1 MFNLFHIMVMLWC
14 LTPTRGLRSVP
25 QYARDVSEH
34 CKRRDALPSV
44 FLSRQVMDADA
55 QVLHFSRLDV
65 PYSCFATVRTEP
77 GHSII
82 MVVELSPGD
91 SQQELCNDGYQL
103 GVFEYTETFGGYW
116 GPIPDAV
123 LKQDPQDP
131 VYTKQY
137 TLATKTTTPVT
148 TRTTES
154 TLSTTETTSPTS
166 SRPTAAT
173 QDYIT
178 IEVPLVNLS
187 ATLVPVETLQQKPFD
202 EDEFFDQFYDV
213 VPRPGQPYRTSIL
226 PLVQIA
232 VKEQGGLREADGQP
246 RYELDYAVGPFTPDE
261 RLTTPARSMTSKHI
275 NTNRNS
281 NRWKKKKLANKR
293 VEPKT
298 NNSPRTREP
307 VESRKFFRKEYSLPT
322 INHRPSKDV
331 ILPQE
336 LENKYEDNEEKEPI
350 NLVDDVIKSLNESG
364 DLKPQEQSNDSD
376 IITIFNKWDNG
387 HRNLSVYLGPYP
399 NVTEIPFRGTTES
412 VLRKTKTQDVIENTS
427 NISSILSYKTNS
439 HEKRQSTENPNG
451 TIQLE
456 SLKERIT
463 KSTIEKDT
471 VPFLP
476 LTGESVETTSS
487 RIIGTGSSQSFE
499 TSLSEQ
505 QEKRSS
511 LRATQ
516 PLTDVALIPLIATE
530 RSMSGTLVDHESW
543 ENVVQSAPVMAG
555 LLNKHGSELLKP
567 QSKRSVRRRRHI
579 SVIMV
584 DDARP
589 HRRLTTS
596 LPALQASAFNAINMH
611 EFARLI
617 ELPDDQALIHLT
629 VYYFMIRA
637 LALSLTTPSISGHYQ
652 QFNYIKCLMNN
663 HVTIKMN
670 PKTSKQLFDMC
681 SAYNGTKTRF
691 MVLFNSSRVIL
702 SIENFTMAHV
712 MVALTT
718 ARPLAL
724 LEPQCK
730 QDLVECQVEGTRLCI
745 DSTNACD
752 GIPNCGSAY
761 AYDEDRVLCGV
772 IDRQRSVYLAAATCL
787 AVLITMLYITHY
799 WLRICVPKVA
809 EAFFVYYDS
818 ADNELYLDSIMRSP
832 MDNDRDQYMYNSA
845 LFDEENM
852 LYSHNTRKSTN
863 IFQRAF
869 SIFNKISL
877 FKQRRPS
884 NKLEEVHGA
893 GRSLSTEVPRN
904 NSFTESELLS
914 MMSDGRDQE
923 VQTGESLEMAYL
935 KVLNSL
941 KEKESDKRPTKQR
954 LPSVHN
960 VVLRDFLKAKLSS
973 SLDTS
978 LDSPGPSGRS
988 AVLAPSP
995 GLEEKEIHS
1004 TLYDPGTSRT
1014 SKSEKIKSS
1023 GSGSKRGRKLRFNEL
1038 ATFIPRDD
1046 EEGDDPT
1053 ETEEL
1058 STGKRSHKKN
1068 DDNSSEHGVSDFR
1081 NFFRKKKDHK

>member
-1 MFNLFHIMVMLWC
+1 MFNLFLIMVILWC
-14 LTPTRGLRSVP
+14 FTETRGLRSVP

-44 FLSRQVMDADA
+44 FLSRMVMDADA

-65 PYSCFATVRTEP
+65 PYSCFTTVRTEP
-77 GHSII
+77 GHNII
-82 MVVELSPGD
+82 MVVELSPGE
-91 SQQELCNDGYQL
+91 SQQEVCTDGYQL

-123 LKQDPQDP
+123 LKQDPEDP

-137 TLATKTTTPVT
+137 TLATKLTTLDTP
-148 TRTTES
+148 RTTGS
-154 TLSTTETTSPTS
+154 TLRIPKTTLSIS
-166 SRPTAAT
+166 SKPRALT
-173 QDYIT
+173 QDFIT

-187 ATLVPVETLQQKPFD
+187 ATLVPIETQDQKPFD
-202 EDEFFDQFYDV
+202 VDEVFDLFYDV
-213 VPRPGQPYRTSIL
+213 VPRPGQPYKTSIL

-232 VKEQGGLREADGQP
+232 VKKQEGLREGDGER
-246 RYELDYAVGPFTPDE
+246 RYELDYAVGPFTPDQ
-261 RLTTPARSMTSKHI
+261 RLTTPARSTTSTHI
-275 NTNRNS
+275 NTNSNS
-281 NRWKKKKLANKR
+281 NRWKKKKLQNKR
-293 VEPKT
+293 VGPKT
-298 NNSPRTREP
+298 KNSSRTREP
-307 VESRKFFRKEYSLPT
+307 VDSRKFFRKEYSLPT
-322 INHRPSKDV
+322 TNYRPSNDV
-331 ILPQE
+331 ILPHE
-336 LENKYEDNEEKEPI
+336 VENKHEDAKEKEPI

-364 DLKPQEQSNDSD
+364 GLKPQEQSNDSD
-376 IITIFNKWDNG
+376 IFTIFNKWDNSY
-387 HRNLSVYLGPYP
+387 RNMSVYLDPYP
-399 NVTEIPFRGTTES
+399 NITEIPFRDTAES
-412 VLRKTKTQDVIENTS
+412 VLRNSKSQDVLESTR
-427 NISSILSYKTNS
+427 NISSVLAYNINSY
-439 HEKRQSTENPNG
+439 EKKQSPENPND
-451 TIQLE
+451 TIQVE
-456 SLKERIT
+456 SLTKEGIT
-463 KSTIEKDT
+463 KSTIGMDK

-476 LTGESVETTSS
+476 LTAESVETMGSP
-487 RIIGTGSSQSFE
+487 IIGTGSSPSFK
-499 TSLSEQ
+499 TSVHEQ

-516 PLTDVALIPLIATE
+516 PLADDALIPIITTE
-530 RSMSGTLVDHESW
+530 RSISGTLVDHESW

-555 LLNKHGSELLKP
+555 LLNQQGSELLKP
-567 QSKRSVRRRRHI
+567 QSKRSLRRRRHI
-579 SVIMV
+579 SAIMV

-589 HRRLTTS
+589 HRRVTTS
-596 LPALQASAFNAINMH
+596 LPPLRASAFNAIDMH

-617 ELPDDQALIHLT
+617 ELPDDQ
-629 VYYFMIRA
+629 
-637 LALSLTTPSISGHYQ
+637 
-652 QFNYIKCLMNN
+652 MNN

-670 PKTSKQLFDMC
+670 PETSTQLFDMC

-691 MVLFNSSRVIL
+691 LVVFNSSRVIL

-724 LEPQCK
+724 LEPQCP
-730 QDLVECQVEGTRLCI
+730 QNLVECQVEGTRLCI

-772 IDRQRSVYLAAATCL
+772 MDRQRSVLLAAATCL
-787 AVLITMLYITHY
+787 AVLVTMLYITHY

-832 MDNDRDQYMYNSA
+832 MDTDRDQYMYNSA

-852 LYSHNTRKSTN
+852 LYSQNTLKSTN
-863 IFQRAF
+863 IFQRLF
-869 SIFNKISL
+869 PFFHKINL

-893 GRSLSTEVPRN
+893 GRSLSTNVPRN

-923 VQTGESLEMAYL
+923 VQTGESLEMAYI

-941 KEKESDKRPTKQR
+941 KERESDKKPTKQR

-960 VVLRDFLKAKLSS
+960 LVLRDLLKDKLSS

-988 AVLAPSP
+988 AVLAPPP
-995 GLEEKEIHS
+995 GSEEKEIHS
-1004 TLYDPGTSRT
+1004 TLYDPGTNNT
-1014 SKSEKIKSS
+1014 SKPEKIKSS
-1023 GSGSKRGRKLRFNEL
+1023 GSGAKRGRKCLRFNEH
-1038 ATFIPRDD
+1038 ATFIPRDE

-1068 DDNSSEHGVSDFR
+1068 DDNNSEHGGSDFR
-1081 NFFRKKKDHK
+1081 NFFRKKKDQK

>member
-1 MFNLFHIMVMLWC
+1 MFNLFHIMVILWC

-25 QYARDVSEH
+25 QYARDMSEQ

-91 SQQELCNDGYQL
+91 PQQELCTDGYQL

-154 TLSTTETTSPTS
+154 TLSTPKTTSPTS

-187 ATLVPVETLQQKPFD
+187 ATLVPIETQEHKPFD
-202 EDEFFDQFYDV
+202 QDEFFDLFYDV
-213 VPRPGQPYRTSIL
+213 VPRPGQPYKTSIL

-261 RLTTPARSMTSKHI
+261 RLTTPARSMTSTHI

-293 VEPKT
+293 VKPKT

-307 VESRKFFRKEYSLPT
+307 VESRKLKEYSLPT
-322 INHRPSKDV
+322 TNHRPSNDV
-331 ILPQE
+331 ILSQD
-336 LENKYEDNEEKEPI
+336 LENKYEDHKEKEPI

-364 DLKPQEQSNDSD
+364 DLKPQEQANDSD
-376 IITIFNKWDNG
+376 VITIFNKWDNSY
-387 HRNLSVYLGPYP
+387 RNLSVYLDPYP
-399 NVTEIPFRGTTES
+399 NITEIPFRGTTES
-412 VLRKTKTQDVIENTS
+412 VLRNTKSQDVLENTR
-427 NISSILSYKTNS
+427 NISSVLAYNTNS
-439 HEKRQSTENPNG
+439 YERKQNPENPNS
-451 TIQLE
+451 TIQAE
-456 SLKERIT
+456 SLTKEGIT
-463 KSTIEKDT
+463 KSTIEMDT

-476 LTGESVETTSS
+476 LTAESLETTSS
-487 RIIGTGSSQSFE
+487 LIIGTGSSRSFE
-499 TSLSEQ
+499 TSVYEQ

-516 PLTDVALIPLIATE
+516 TLTDVALIPLIATE
-530 RSMSGTLVDHESW
+530 RSLSGTLVDHESW

-555 LLNKHGSELLKP
+555 LLSKHGSELLKP
-567 QSKRSVRRRRHI
+567 QSKRSSRRRRHI

-589 HRRLTTS
+589 HRRVTTS
-596 LPALQASAFNAINMH
+596 LPALQASAFNAIDMH

-617 ELPDDQALIHLT
+617 ELPDDQ
-629 VYYFMIRA
+629 
-637 LALSLTTPSISGHYQ
+637 
-652 QFNYIKCLMNN
+652 MNN

-681 SAYNGTKTRF
+681 SAYNGTKTRL
-691 MVLFNSSRVIL
+691 MVVFNSSRVIL
-702 SIENFTMAHV
+702 SIENFAMAHV

-730 QDLVECQVEGTRLCI
+730 KNLVECQVEGTRLCI

-772 IDRQRSVYLAAATCL
+772 IDGQRSVYLAAATCL
-787 AVLITMLYITHY
+787 AVLVTMLYITHY

-832 MDNDRDQYMYNSA
+832 MDTDRDQYMYNSA

-852 LYSHNTRKSTN
+852 LYSQNTGKPTN

-869 SIFNKISL
+869 SIFHKITL

-893 GRSLSTEVPRN
+893 GRSVSTEVPRR

-935 KVLNSL
+935 KVINSL
-941 KEKESDKRPTKQR
+941 KERESDKRPTKQR

-960 VVLRDFLKAKLSS
+960 VLLRDFLKAKLSS

-988 AVLAPSP
+988 AVLAPP
-995 GLEEKEIHS
+995 PNLEEKEIHS
-1004 TLYDPGTSRT
+1004 TLYDPGTSKT
-1014 SKSEKIKSS
+1014 SKPEKIKSS
-1023 GSGSKRGRKLRFNEL
+1023 GSGGKRGRKCLRFNEL

-1068 DDNSSEHGVSDFR
+1068 DDNNSEHGGSDFR
-1081 NFFRKKKDHK
+1081 KFFRKKKDHK

>member
-1 MFNLFHIMVMLWC
+1 MFNLFHIMVILWC
-14 LTPTRGLRSVP
+14 FTPTRGLRSVP

-44 FLSRQVMDADA
+44 FLSRRVMDADA

-65 PYSCFATVRTEP
+65 PYSCFTTVRTEP

-82 MVVELSPGD
+82 MVVELSPGE
-91 SQQELCNDGYQL
+91 SQEEFCTNGYQL

-123 LKQDPQDP
+123 LKQDPKDP

-137 TLATKTTTPVT
+137 TLATKPTTRVIP
-148 TRTTES
+148 RTTES
-154 TLSTTETTSPTS
+154 TLRIPKTTSSTS
-166 SRPTAAT
+166 SRPTAVT
-173 QDYIT
+173 QDFIT

-187 ATLVPVETLQQKPFD
+187 ATLVPMETQDQKPFD
-202 EDEFFDQFYDV
+202 VDEFFDLFYDV
-213 VPRPGQPYRTSIL
+213 VPRPGQPYKTSIL

-232 VKEQGGLREADGQP
+232 VKEQEGLRKGDGEP
-246 RYELDYAVGPFTPDE
+246 RYELDYAVGPFTPDH
-261 RLTTPARSMTSKHI
+261 RLTTPGRPATSTHI

-281 NRWKKKKLANKR
+281 NRWKKKKLQDKR
-293 VEPKT
+293 VEPNT

-307 VESRKFFRKEYSLPT
+307 VESRKLKEYSLPT
-322 INHRPSKDV
+322 TNHRPSNDV
-331 ILPQE
+331 IFPQAI
-336 LENKYEDNEEKEPI
+336 ENKHEDAKEKEPF

-364 DLKPQEQSNDSD
+364 GLKPQEQSNDSD
-376 IITIFNKWDNG
+376 VFTIFNKWDNSY
-387 HRNLSVYLGPYP
+387 RNLSVYLDPYP
-399 NVTEIPFRGTTES
+399 NITEIAFRGTTES
-412 VLRKTKTQDVIENTS
+412 VLSSKSQDVLENTN
-427 NISSILSYKTNS
+427 NISSVLAYNTNS
-439 HEKRQSTENPNG
+439 YEKQQILEHPDDE
-451 TIQLE
+451 IEVE
-456 SLKERIT
+456 SLTKEGRRM
-463 KSTIEKDT
+463 STVEMDT
-471 VPFLP
+471 VTFLP
-476 LTGESVETTSS
+476 LTTESSETTSS
-487 RIIGTGSSQSFE
+487 LIIGASSSPSFE
-499 TSLSEQ
+499 TSVHEN

-511 LRATQ
+511 LGATD
-516 PLTDVALIPLIATE
+516 PLTDDVLIPAITTE
-530 RSMSGTLVDHESW
+530 RSLSGTLVDHESW

-555 LLNKHGSELLKP
+555 LLNQHGSELLKP
-567 QSKRSVRRRRHI
+567 QSKRSLRRRRHI
-579 SVIMV
+579 SAIMV

-589 HRRLTTS
+589 HRRVTTS
-596 LPALQASAFNAINMH
+596 LPTQQASAFNAIDMH

-617 ELPDDQALIHLT
+617 ELPDDQ
-629 VYYFMIRA
+629 
-637 LALSLTTPSISGHYQ
+637 
-652 QFNYIKCLMNN
+652 MNN

-670 PKTSKQLFDMC
+670 PETSTQLFDMC
-681 SAYNGTKTRF
+681 SAYNRTKTRF
-691 MVLFNSSRVIL
+691 LVVFNSSRIIL

-724 LEPQCK
+724 LEPQCPEN
-730 QDLVECQVEGTRLCI
+730 LVECQVEGTRLCI

-761 AYDEDRVLCGV
+761 AYDEDRVLCGE
-772 IDRQRSVYLAAATCL
+772 IDRQHSVYLAAATCL
-787 AVLITMLYITHY
+787 AVLVTMLYITHY

-832 MDNDRDQYMYNSA
+832 MDTDRDQYMYNSA

-852 LYSHNTRKSTN
+852 LYSHDTRKSTN
-863 IFQRAF
+863 IFLRAF
-869 SIFNKISL
+869 SFFHKINL
-877 FKQRRPS
+877 FKQRRS
-884 NKLEEVHGA
+884 STELEVHGA
-893 GRSLSTEVPRN
+893 GRSLSKDVPRS

-935 KVLNSL
+935 KVINSL
-941 KEKESDKRPTKQR
+941 KERESDKRPTRQR

-960 VVLRDFLKAKLSS
+960 DVLRDLLKVKLSS

-978 LDSPGPSGRS
+978 LESPSPPGRS
-988 AVLAPSP
+988 AVLAPQP

-1004 TLYDPGTSRT
+1004 TLYDPGTSKT
-1014 SKSEKIKSS
+1014 SKPEKIKFS
-1023 GSGSKRGRKLRFNEL
+1023 GTGAKRGRKCLRFNEH

-1046 EEGDDPT
+1046 EEDDDPT
-1053 ETEEL
+1053 EMEEL

-1068 DDNSSEHGVSDFR
+1068 VDNNSEHGGSDFR

>member
-1 MFNLFHIMVMLWC
+1 MFNLFHIMVILWC
-14 LTPTRGLRSVP
+14 FTPTRGLRSVP

-44 FLSRQVMDADA
+44 FLSRRVMDADA

-65 PYSCFATVRTEP
+65 PYSCFTTVRTEP

-82 MVVELSPGD
+82 MVVELSPGE
-91 SQQELCNDGYQL
+91 SQEEFCTNGYQL

-123 LKQDPQDP
+123 LKQDPKDP

-137 TLATKTTTPVT
+137 TLATKPTTRVIP
-148 TRTTES
+148 RTTES
-154 TLSTTETTSPTS
+154 TLRIPKTTSSTS
-166 SRPTAAT
+166 SRPTAVT
-173 QDYIT
+173 QDFIT

-187 ATLVPVETLQQKPFD
+187 ATLVPMETQDQKPFD
-202 EDEFFDQFYDV
+202 VDEFFDLFYDV
-213 VPRPGQPYRTSIL
+213 VPRPGQPYKTSIL

-232 VKEQGGLREADGQP
+232 VKEQEGLRKGDGEP
-246 RYELDYAVGPFTPDE
+246 RYELDYAVGPFTPDH
-261 RLTTPARSMTSKHI
+261 RLTTPGRPATSTHI

-281 NRWKKKKLANKR
+281 NRWKKKKLQDKR
-293 VEPKT
+293 VEPNT

-322 INHRPSKDV
+322 TNHRPSNDV
-331 ILPQE
+331 IFPQAI
-336 LENKYEDNEEKEPI
+336 ENKHEDAKEKEPF

-364 DLKPQEQSNDSD
+364 GLKPQEQSNDSD
-376 IITIFNKWDNG
+376 VFTIFNKWDNSY
-387 HRNLSVYLGPYP
+387 RNLSVYLDPYP
-399 NVTEIPFRGTTES
+399 NITEIAFRGTTES
-412 VLRKTKTQDVIENTS
+412 VLSR
-427 NISSILSYKTNS
+427 
-439 HEKRQSTENPNG
+439 R
-451 TIQLE
+451 
-456 SLKERIT
+456 SL
-463 KSTIEKDT
+463 
-471 VPFLP
+471 
-476 LTGESVETTSS
+476 
-487 RIIGTGSSQSFE
+487 
-499 TSLSEQ
+499 
-505 QEKRSS
+505 
-511 LRATQ
+511 
-516 PLTDVALIPLIATE
+516 
-530 RSMSGTLVDHESW
+530 SGTLVDHESW

-555 LLNKHGSELLKP
+555 LLNQHGSELLKP
-567 QSKRSVRRRRHI
+567 QSKRSLRRRRHI
-579 SVIMV
+579 SAIMV

-589 HRRLTTS
+589 HRRVTTS
-596 LPALQASAFNAINMH
+596 LPTQQASAFNAIDMH

-617 ELPDDQALIHLT
+617 ELPDDQ
-629 VYYFMIRA
+629 
-637 LALSLTTPSISGHYQ
+637 
-652 QFNYIKCLMNN
+652 MNN

-670 PKTSKQLFDMC
+670 PETSTQLFDMC
-681 SAYNGTKTRF
+681 SAYNRTKTRF
-691 MVLFNSSRVIL
+691 LVVFNSSRIIL

-724 LEPQCK
+724 LEPQCPEN
-730 QDLVECQVEGTRLCI
+730 LVECQVEGTRLCI

-761 AYDEDRVLCGV
+761 AYDEDRVLCGE
-772 IDRQRSVYLAAATCL
+772 IDRQHSVYLAAATCL
-787 AVLITMLYITHY
+787 AVLVTMLYITHY

-832 MDNDRDQYMYNSA
+832 MDTDRDQYMYNSA

-852 LYSHNTRKSTN
+852 LYSHDTRKSTN
-863 IFQRAF
+863 IFLRAF
-869 SIFNKISL
+869 SFFHKINL
-877 FKQRRPS
+877 FKQRRS
-884 NKLEEVHGA
+884 STELEVHGA
-893 GRSLSTEVPRN
+893 GRSLSKDVPRS

-935 KVLNSL
+935 KVINSL
-941 KEKESDKRPTKQR
+941 KERESDKRPTRQR

-960 VVLRDFLKAKLSS
+960 DVLRDLLKVKLSS

-978 LDSPGPSGRS
+978 LESPSPPGRS
-988 AVLAPSP
+988 AVLAPQP

-1004 TLYDPGTSRT
+1004 TLYDPGTSKT
-1014 SKSEKIKSS
+1014 SKPEKIKFS
-1023 GSGSKRGRKLRFNEL
+1023 GTGAKRGRKCLRFNEH

-1046 EEGDDPT
+1046 EEDDDPT
-1053 ETEEL
+1053 EMEEL

-1068 DDNSSEHGVSDFR
+1068 VDNNSEHGGSDFR

>member
-1 MFNLFHIMVMLWC
+1 MFNLFHIMVILWC
-14 LTPTRGLRSVP
+14 LTPTHGLRSVP

-44 FLSRQVMDADA
+44 FLSRRVMDADA

-65 PYSCFATVRTEP
+65 PYSCFTTVRTEP

-82 MVVELSPGD
+82 MVVELSPGQL
-91 SQQELCNDGYQL
+91 QQEFCTDGYQL

-123 LKQDPQDP
+123 LKRDPQDP

-137 TLATKTTTPVT
+137 TLATKSTTPVT
-148 TRTTES
+148 PRTTES
-154 TLSTTETTSPTS
+154 TVSIPKTTLSTS
-166 SRPTAAT
+166 SKPTAVT
-173 QDYIT
+173 QDFIT

-187 ATLVPVETLQQKPFD
+187 ATLVPIDPQDQKPFD
-202 EDEFFDQFYDV
+202 VDEFFDQFYDV
-213 VPRPGQPYRTSIL
+213 VPRPGQPYKTSIL

-232 VKEQGGLREADGQP
+232 VKEQEGDGEP
-246 RYELDYAVGPFTPDE
+246 RYELDYAVGPFTPDQ
-261 RLTTPARSMTSKHI
+261 RLTTPALSMTSTHI

-281 NRWKKKKLANKR
+281 NRWKKKKLQNKR

-307 VESRKFFRKEYSLPT
+307 VDSRKLKEYSLPT
-322 INHRPSKDV
+322 TSHRPSNDA

-336 LENKYEDNEEKEPI
+336 LENKYEDTKEKKPI
-350 NLVDDVIKSLNESG
+350 NLVDDVIQSLNESG
-364 DLKPQEQSNDSD
+364 GLKPQELTNDSD
-376 IITIFNKWDNG
+376 VFTLLNKWDNSY
-387 HRNLSVYLGPYP
+387 RNLSVYLDPYP
-399 NVTEIPFRGTTES
+399 NITEIPIRGTTES
-412 VLRKTKTQDVIENTS
+412 VLRK
-427 NISSILSYKTNS
+427 
-439 HEKRQSTENPNG
+439 R
-451 TIQLE
+451 
-456 SLKERIT
+456 SL
-463 KSTIEKDT
+463 
-471 VPFLP
+471 
-476 LTGESVETTSS
+476 
-487 RIIGTGSSQSFE
+487 
-499 TSLSEQ
+499 
-505 QEKRSS
+505 
-511 LRATQ
+511 
-516 PLTDVALIPLIATE
+516 
-530 RSMSGTLVDHESW
+530 SGTLVDHESW

-555 LLNKHGSELLKP
+555 LLNQHGSELLKP
-567 QSKRSVRRRRHI
+567 QAKRSLRRRRHI
-579 SVIMV
+579 SAIMV

-589 HRRLTTS
+589 HRRVTTS
-596 LPALQASAFNAINMH
+596 TPLLQPSAFNAIDMH

-617 ELPDDQALIHLT
+617 ELPDDQ
-629 VYYFMIRA
+629 
-637 LALSLTTPSISGHYQ
+637 
-652 QFNYIKCLMNN
+652 MNN
-663 HVTIKMN
+663 HVTIKLN
-670 PKTSKQLFDMC
+670 PKTSAQLFDMC

-691 MVLFNSSRVIL
+691 MVVFNSSRVIL
-702 SIENFTMAHV
+702 SIDNFTMAHV

-724 LEPQCK
+724 LEPQCP
-730 QDLVECQVEGTRLCI
+730 QNLVECQVEGTRLCI

-787 AVLITMLYITHY
+787 AVLVTMLYITHY

-832 MDNDRDQYMYNSA
+832 MDTDRDQYMYNSA

-852 LYSHNTRKSTN
+852 LYSQNTKKSTN

-869 SIFNKISL
+869 SFFHKMNL
-877 FKQRRPS
+877 FRQRGPS
-884 NKLEEVHGA
+884 IKLEEVHGA

-935 KVLNSL
+935 KVINCL
-941 KEKESDKRPTKQR
+941 KERESDKRPTKER

-960 VVLRDFLKAKLSS
+960 VVLRDLLKAKLSS

-978 LDSPGPSGRS
+978 LGSPGPSGRS
-988 AVLAPSP
+988 AVLASVP

-1004 TLYDPGTSRT
+1004 TLYDPGTS
-1014 SKSEKIKSS
+1014 KSSNPEKIKSS
-1023 GSGSKRGRKLRFNEL
+1023 GSGAKRGRKCLRFNEH

-1058 STGKRSHKKN
+1058 LTGKRSHKKN
-1068 DDNSSEHGVSDFR
+1068 DDNNTEHGGSDFR